1 LGLFEEIIMN
11 RIEKLRE
18 LIGLG
23 KFPVDSPHFGGA
35 DLIITN
41 DPNRNFREGTVV
53 VYTEHAAAMS
63 WLVFELKKIYDSKLN
78 ASNKYGFYP
87 YIGELIEASVK
98 AYDDLFETMLFVV
111 NKIEEDW
118 GTKYKYGI

>member
-1 LGLFEEIIMN
+1 MKQIENLRTVIN
-11 RIEKLRE
+11 RGQFPKE
-18 LIGLG
+18 L
-23 KFPVDSPHFGGA
+23 SHFGGA

-41 DPNRNFREGTVV
+41 DPKRSFREGTVV
-53 VYTEHAAAMS
+53 VYTEHAAALS

-87 YIGELIEASVK
+87 YIGELIQSSVN

-111 NKIEEDW
+111 DKIEEDW
-118 GTKYKYGI
+118 

>member
-1 LGLFEEIIMN
+1 MNEIEN
-11 RIEKLRE
+11 LRTV
-18 LIGLG
+18 INSGQ
-23 KFPVDSPHFGGA
+23 FPKEFSHFGGA

-41 DPNRNFREGTVV
+41 DPNRSFREGTVV
-53 VYTEHAAAMS
+53 VYTEHAAALS

-87 YIGELIEASVK
+87 YIGELIQSSVN

-111 NKIEEDW
+111 DKIEEDW
-118 GTKYKYGI
+118 GIK

>member
-1 LGLFEEIIMN
+1 MKQ
-11 RIEKLRE
+11 IENLRTVINSGQFRKE
-18 LIGLG
+18 L
-23 KFPVDSPHFGGA
+23 SHFGGA

-41 DPNRNFREGTVV
+41 DPNRSFREGTVV
-53 VYTEHAAAMS
+53 VYTEHASALS

-87 YIGELIEASVK
+87 YIGELIKSSVN

-111 NKIEEDW
+111 DKIEEDW
-118 GTKYKYGI
+118 